1 VTDHDA
7 MRAARDRWLADPESA
22 GTGKAFEAGWSA
34 RNEEVAALAVRVEV
48 AEQAVNEHRLVLRRV
63 LRAWEREERL
73 PRKMYEWAKKL
84 AAPSTPTG
92 EATTEE
98 RTNELPGPDRR

>member
-34 RNEEVAALAVRVEV
+34 RTQPLLAL
-48 AEQAVNEHRLVLRRV
+48 N
-63 LRAWEREERL
+63 
-73 PRKMYEWAKKL
+73 
-84 AAPSTPTG
+84 
-92 EATTEE
+92 
-98 RTNELPGPDRR
+98 PDRPPWHAGLCVDCRRPAELADPNPLFPDNPLYRLRCAVCRETARERGEEPPCPPE